1 MSMRS
6 IDLRL
11 AGKCLFLAAF
21 MAGCSAPMPVPPGA
35 TATPPAQTPAI
46 AEPFTATL
54 PSTPSAAAQEP
65 NEALTRQFAKA
76 VAAMKDGKDKQAAA
90 LFSEIAKQDPQLASP
105 HTNLGILFYRQDR
118 MTEAE
123 AAFKEALQRDSND
136 YVAAN
141 YLGMIYRGQGR
152 FADAK
157 SAYEQALAAKPDY
170 ANAHLNLAIL
180 YDLYLGQLDQALD
193 QYQKYKQYAGETD
206 PQLVG
211 WLADLEQRI
220 KTTGG
225 HAQP

>member
-21 MAGCSAPMPVPPGA
+21 MAGCSAPMPAPPSA
-35 TATPPAQTPAI
+35 TAPVQTPAI
-46 AEPFTATL
+46 AEPFTAPPSK
-54 PSTPSAAAQEP
+54 PSTAAQEP
-65 NEALTRQFAKA
+65 NEALKRQFAKA
-76 VAAMKDGKDKQAAA
+76 VTAMKDGKDKQAAA

-141 YLGMIYRGQGR
+141 HLGMIYRRQGR

-193 QYQKYKQYAGETD
+193 HYQKYKQYVGETD